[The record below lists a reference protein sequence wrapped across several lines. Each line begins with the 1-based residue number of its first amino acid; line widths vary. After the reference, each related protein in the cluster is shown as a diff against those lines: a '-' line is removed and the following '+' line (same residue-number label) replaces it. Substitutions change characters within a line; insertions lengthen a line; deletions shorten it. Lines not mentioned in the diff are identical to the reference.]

1 MRARVLVCTVHCT
14 LRPTPAVCDSVSL
27 KRAADT
33 FSLLS
38 VSVSVSSNTPHPTP
52 HAVYDT
58 WGPPAGARARER
70 AAERREKAWKWG
82 VWVHAVRFTEP
93 DTESAGARN
102 SASDR
107 AKWGC
112 GVGYGVL
119 LELVSGLV
127 RYDGLRFQPERF
139 QGKDS
144 VNPVGSLKPVL
155 FASLPRSDPEYSWPE
170 FVPGHKRYKK
180 L

>member
-1 MRARVLVCTVHCT
+1 VLLDAEKTDRYQLMEPGEVG
-14 LRPTPAVCDSVSL
+14 LRPTPAVCLSVSL

-38 VSVSVSSNTPHPTP
+38 VSGSVSSNTPHPTP

-58 WGPPAGARARER
+58 WAPPAGARTQRV
-70 AAERREKAWKWG
+70 AERREKVWKWG
-82 VWVHAVRFTEP
+82 AQGHGVHFAER
-93 DTESAGARN
+93 DAESAGARN

-119 LELVSGLV
+119 LELVLG
-127 RYDGLRFQPERF
+127 
-139 QGKDS
+139 
-144 VNPVGSLKPVL
+144 
-155 FASLPRSDPEYSWPE
+155 ASYL
-170 FVPGHKRYKK
+170 
-180 L
+180 